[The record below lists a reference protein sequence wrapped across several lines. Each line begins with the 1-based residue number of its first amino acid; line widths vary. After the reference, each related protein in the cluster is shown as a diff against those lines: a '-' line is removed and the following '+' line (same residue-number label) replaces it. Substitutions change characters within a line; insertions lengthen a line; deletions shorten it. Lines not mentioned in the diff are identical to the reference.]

1 MQQETL
7 LNPLC
12 DLRIRGHVL
21 YQGPGQCQRSY
32 TIPEILGKCVD
43 KTKQHISH
51 TSCIYIYVAH
61 DILSF
66 FEKNHLIQTSSEING
81 PNIFGVAVPLEV
93 KNLIKMPKETSANH
107 QRISTIHESH
117 PFLWILVNV

>member
-1 MQQETL
+1 MSCTKGLGSVREVTPSRKFLENASIKQSSIFL
-7 LNPLC
+7 
-12 DLRIRGHVL
+12 IHHV
-21 YQGPGQCQRSY
+21 Y
-32 TIPEILGKCVD
+32 
-43 KTKQHISH
+43 
-51 TSCIYIYVAH
+51 IYIYVAH